1 MRHREKLEKG
11 KMVFSSSFPYSH
23 IGLLF
28 SLTGSKVRSVGN
40 RIRGKVDLKAARK
53 VEVGGGIPIHETFE
67 MRFYCIELYRFSNTY
82 IFRKY
87 FKSKNL
93 ASLANGYLL
102 G

>member
-1 MRHREKLEKG
+1 
-11 KMVFSSSFPYSH
+11 MVFSSSFPYSH

-40 RIRGKVDLKAARK
+40 RMRGKVDLKAARK
-53 VEVGGGIPIHETFE
+53 AEVGGGIPIHETFE
-67 MRFYCIELYRFSNTY
+67 MCFLFVCFYCIELYRFSSTY